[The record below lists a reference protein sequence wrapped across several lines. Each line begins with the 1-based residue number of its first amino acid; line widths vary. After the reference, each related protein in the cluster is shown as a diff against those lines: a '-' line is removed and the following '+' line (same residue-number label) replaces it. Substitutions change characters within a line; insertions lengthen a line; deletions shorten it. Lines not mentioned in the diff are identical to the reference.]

1 MLEVLLK
8 QKKTFV
14 QYLIVLF
21 LILSFTVLFLTSFFQ
36 YKLDEVKKVELLN
49 NEQNLIRTE
58 NTVISNRINRISG
71 DLLYVADCL
80 RLNDN
85 RDGNYSE
92 VEKQWITF
100 SNRKMIYDQIRF
112 IDVVGNEIIRVNYYN
127 DGAILVDKANLQNK
141 KDRYYFTDT
150 TKLKENQIY
159 ISKLDLNIENN
170 EIEQP
175 IKPMIRISTPYYVNG
190 TLKGII
196 VLNYLADDILN
207 QVQQVA
213 STSSG
218 NIFMLNSDGY
228 WLNNSDDTD
237 KEWSFM
243 YEDKADI
250 SFSNEFPVEW
260 ETIQKNNDGYQI
272 SENGVFV
279 YSKVIT
285 SEVFTAENA
294 GYSYVLGSGDWIL
307 ISYMPANSDIGLL
320 FNQNLWLTFLHTFQD
335 DYYFYILI
343 LFIAITIAV
352 LVALNKNEKEQIK
365 YFSEYD
371 EMTGVYNRRAG
382 FEKLSQL
389 YKNTTSR
396 SCIISICF
404 IDINGLKEVNDA
416 LGHEAGDE
424 LILSV
429 VSGIKTNT
437 RENDFVARLGGDE
450 FLIIFEGLDE
460 NQSEEIWTR
469 IVDNYN
475 NVNETGSR
483 KYLIS
488 VSHGI
493 ESFRCDSNQY
503 IDAIVNRADEKM
515 YSEKRQIK
523 KDLKVLRNIEK

>member
-1 MLEVLLK
+1 M
-8 QKKTFV
+8 
-14 QYLIVLF
+14 I
-21 LILSFTVLFLTSFFQ
+21 S
-36 YKLDEVKKVELLN
+36 
-49 NEQNLIRTE
+49 TE

-71 DLLYVADCL
+71 DLLYLADCF

-85 RDGNYSE
+85 ENGNFSAL
-92 VEKQWITF
+92 EKQWVAF

-112 IDVVGNEIIRVNYYN
+112 IDVDGNEIIRVNYH
-127 DGAILVDKANLQNK
+127 DSGAVLVDKANLQNK

-150 TKLKENQIY
+150 IKLKENQIY
-159 ISKLDLNIENN
+159 ISKLDLNVENN

-175 IKPMIRISTPYYVNG
+175 IKPMIRVSTPYYVNG

-196 VLNYLADDILN
+196 ILNYLADDILN
-207 QVQQVA
+207 QVEQVA
-213 STSSG
+213 STSNG

-228 WLNNSDDTD
+228 WLNNTDNND

-243 YEDKADI
+243 YKDKAEI
-250 SFSNEFPVEW
+250 SFLNEFPIEW
-260 ETIQKNNDGYQI
+260 EEIHNENDGYEI
-272 SENGVFV
+272 SENGVFI

-285 SEVFTAENA
+285 SEVFTEENA

-307 ISYMPANSDIGLL
+307 ISYMPANSDSGVL
-320 FNQNLWLTFLHTFQD
+320 FNQNLWLKFLHTLQN
-335 DYYFYILI
+335 DYYFYVFI

-371 EMTGVYNRRAG
+371 EMTEVYNRRAG
-382 FEKLSQL
+382 FEKLSKL
-389 YKNTTSR
+389 YKNATSR

-404 IDINGLKEVNDA
+404 IDINGLKDVNDA
-416 LGHEAGDE
+416 LGHEVGDE

-429 VSGIKTNT
+429 VSGIKRNT
-437 RENDFVARLGGDE
+437 RENDFIARLGGDE
-450 FLIIFEGLDE
+450 FLIILEGLDE
-460 NQSEEIWTR
+460 NKSEEIWNR

-475 NVNETGSR
+475 NVNETENR

-523 KDLKVLRNIEK
+523 KELKVLRNI